1 MELQADSNH
10 FMLEPVKAED
20 MAKEIRQEQ
29 RAQAVH
35 EAMGLGFLSPS
46 PNRNRR
52 KQYGRPNAKVSDQ
65 KSCLIHNKDE
75 WGRFLLDQNL
85 KSL

>member
-52 KQYGRPNAKVSDQ
+52 KQYGRPNAKVIPNAINTTYL
-65 KSCLIHNKDE
+65 CHL
-75 WGRFLLDQNL
+75 GCF
-85 KSL
+85 